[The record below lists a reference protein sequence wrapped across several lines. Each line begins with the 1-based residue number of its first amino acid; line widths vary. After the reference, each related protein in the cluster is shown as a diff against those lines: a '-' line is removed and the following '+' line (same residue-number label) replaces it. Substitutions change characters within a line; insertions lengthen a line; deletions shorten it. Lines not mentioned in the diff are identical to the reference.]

1 MVILICDIVKL
12 KNAIHGIDPDA
23 FLMISVISEVRGRG
37 LSSER
42 IQLPKDA
49 CVSEDLEEVDF
60 GLLERDKSVD
70 EK

>member
-1 MVILICDIVKL
+1 MTNRDIVKL
-12 KNAIHGIDPDA
+12 KNEIHAIDPDA
-23 FLMISVISEVRGRG
+23 FLMISVISVVRWRG
-37 LSSER
+37 FSSER
-42 IQLPKDA
+42 IQLPKAA